1 MQARQQG
8 GQDNSMDFLWGVA
21 LIIAGVLIVWFFGR
35 TYITQFVY
43 SFKLVEIDLIRYVI
57 TTYNTF
63 AFKLHLPPVF
73 ANDLNAWQ
81 KLINN
86 NQLGVDFQ
94 AFSAVLT
101 GVGDYLRYPVCLLL
115 LLLAVFVYVKNVTL
129 KFKNVFNMKRIKILE
144 QKNWP
149 QITPVVELNLVKADI
164 NKGPWAMAMTA
175 MQFGKA
181 HKLLK
186 EKQGTDGRPA
196 VELMRGKAHQ
206 TFVMQ
211 LGPVLSD
218 LNALPIHIK
227 ALLAVFAACANEKRK
242 DADKLLHQI
251 DISAK
256 KGGKLNFDG
265 AQELLA
271 KHYNS
276 KAVTKILSKH
286 AYVYT
291 ALGSMLEL
299 ARTDGVLASSEF
311 LWLKPVDRRL
321 WYMLNT
327 VGRQTAVSEIAG
339 AYAHWIAE
347 KKWGGPL
354 RTPMVDE
361 AVKALEAAL
370 SEVIYEPDED

>member
-1 MQARQQG
+1 MQSRQQG

-35 TYITQFVY
+35 SYITQFVY
-43 SFKLVEIDLIRYVI
+43 SFKLIEIDLIRYVI
-57 TTYNTF
+57 TTYNTL
-63 AFKLHLPPVF
+63 AFKLHLPPIF

-86 NQLGVDFQ
+86 DQLGVDFQ
-94 AFSAVLT
+94 AFSSMLT
-101 GVGDYLRYPVCLLL
+101 GVGNYLRYPVCLLL
-115 LLLAVFVYVKNVTL
+115 LFLAVFVYAKNVTL
-129 KFKNVFNMKRIKILE
+129 KFKNIFDMKRMKVLE

-164 NKGPWAMAMTA
+164 NQGPWAMSMTA

-181 HKLLK
+181 HNLLK
-186 EKQGTDGRPA
+186 EKQGTDGRPT
-196 VELMRGKAHQ
+196 VELMRGNAHQ

-211 LGPVLSD
+211 LGPVLAD
-218 LNALPIHIK
+218 LNILPIHIK
-227 ALLAVFAACANEKRK
+227 ALLAIFAACANAKRK

-256 KGGKLNFDG
+256 GGKLNFHG
-265 AQELLA
+265 VQELLS
-271 KHYNS
+271 KHYNN
-276 KAVTKILSKH
+276 KVVTKALQKH

-291 ALGSMLEL
+291 ALASMLEL
-299 ARTDGVLASSEF
+299 ARSDGVLASSEF
-311 LWLKPVDRRL
+311 LWLKPVDRKL

-327 VGRQTAVSEIAG
+327 VGRQTAVPEIAG
-339 AYAHWIAE
+339 AYSHWIAE
-347 KKWGGPL
+347 RKWGGPL

-361 AVKALEAAL
+361 AVKALEVAL
-370 SEVIYEPDED
+370 SEVIYEPDEE

>member
-1 MQARQQG
+1 MQSRQQG

-21 LIIAGVLIVWFFGR
+21 LIIVGAVIVWFFAR
-35 TYITQFVY
+35 TYIAQSVY
-43 SFKLVEIDLIRYVI
+43 SFKLIEIDLIRYVI

-63 AFKLHLPPVF
+63 AFKLHLPPIF

-86 NQLGVDFQ
+86 NQLDIDFKS
-94 AFSAVLT
+94 FSSVLT
-101 GVGDYLRYPVCLLL
+101 GVGNYLRYPVCLLL
-115 LLLAVFVYVKNVTL
+115 LILAVFVYVKNVTL
-129 KFKNVFNMKRIKILE
+129 KFKNIFDMKRMKILE

-181 HKLLK
+181 HHLLK
-186 EKQGTDGRPA
+186 EKQGADGRLT
-196 VELMRGKAHQ
+196 VELMRGNAHQ

-211 LGPVLSD
+211 LGPVLTD
-218 LNALPIHIK
+218 LNILPIHIK
-227 ALLAVFAACANEKRK
+227 ALLAIFAACANEKRK

-256 KGGKLNFDG
+256 GGKLNFAG
-265 AQELLA
+265 AQELLT
-271 KHYNS
+271 KHYNT
-276 KAVTKILSKH
+276 KVVTKTLQKH

-291 ALGSMLEL
+291 ALASMLEL
-299 ARTDGVLASSEF
+299 ARSDGVLASSEF

-361 AVKALEAAL
+361 AVKAFEDAL
-370 SEVIYEPDED
+370 SEVIYEPDEER